1 MKIYKLF
8 VTVVLLGF
16 LAGVS
21 TDAVAE
27 DSFISWL
34 FSIDRKSEVAPVHN
48 DTYSEECGACHVTYP
63 PGLLPSASWRKLLA
77 ADALADHFGDN
88 AELDDDVRT
97 RILAFLEQNGADKS
111 YYKRSRKIMASLKG
125 AAPLRITEV
134 PYIHDKH
141 EEIPE
146 RLVKGNP
153 EVKSLS
159 FCNACHRQI
168 GKFRFDDDTVDIP
181 GYGNWTW

>member
-1 MKIYKLF
+1 MKSYKLF
-8 VTVVLLGF
+8 VAVMLAVLLAGMSTGAMADDGF
-16 LAGVS
+16 L
-21 TDAVAE
+21 
-27 DSFISWL
+27 SWL
-34 FSIDRKSEVAPVHN
+34 FSVDRKNEVAPVHN
-48 DTYSEECGACHVTYP
+48 DTYSEECGACHVVYP

-88 AELDDDVRT
+88 AELDDDVRKK
-97 RILAFLEQNGADKS
+97 ILTFLVNNGADKS

-134 PYIHDKH
+134 PYIRDKH

-146 RLVKGNP
+146 HLIKGNP
-153 EVKSLS
+153 KVKSLS
-159 FCNACHRQI
+159 FCNACHQQI
-168 GKFRFDDDTVDIP
+168 SKFRFDEDTVNIP